1 MCCILLTL
9 SHPDFSLVLASN
21 RDEVVAR
28 PTKPSAWHSFDTS
41 ISTSEEQGLVLS
53 GVDFSPNGGGTWLGI
68 TRSGRL
74 AALTNISYDAQY
86 EVPSSYKSRGA
97 LLRRWLLLPESEGN
111 AATEKF
117 VKEVENDADQYPG
130 FNLFYGTTTMKT
142 VAEEGNGHSRAATS
156 LHHACNRDS
165 TGSRGFTVEDLS
177 RDSTSSIALACPPP
191 GDGEG
196 DGTDGKPVSKSC
208 GFSNESGGKSPMW
221 EKVRLGK
228 KLLDEALERF
238 DEAERGAA
246 TNGDRKSDGK
256 GVMDEEERLR
266 RQEEILAEDLFT
278 ILRTPSDPLPE
289 TNEDRKKSI
298 LIPPLDLGRGSFF
311 ATRTS
316 TVLIVRRNG
325 RGGENPLARW
335 WERDVYQQHDNEDMP
350 SCLPSEE
357 AKKTQRYY
365 DWKLQ

>member
-1 MCCILLTL
+1 M
-9 SHPDFSLVLASN
+9 
-21 RDEVVAR
+21 
-28 PTKPSAWHSFDTS
+28 
-41 ISTSEEQGLVLS
+41 LS

-86 EVPSSYKSRGA
+86 EVQSAYKSRGA

-111 AATEKF
+111 AAAEKF

-130 FNLFYGTTTMKT
+130 FNLFYGTTTMTT

-165 TGSRGFTVEDLS
+165 NGSRGFTVEDLS
-177 RDSTSSIALACPPP
+177 RDSTNSIALACPPP

-196 DGTDGKPVSKSC
+196 DGTDGRPVSKSC

-228 KLLDEALERF
+228 KLLDEALEKF
-238 DEAERGAA
+238 DEAERVAPNAA
-246 TNGDRKSDGK
+246 TNYRKSDGK
-256 GVMDEEERLR
+256 GVVDEEERLR

-278 ILRTPSDPLPE
+278 ILRWVLRTSISISSPCSPDLAHGRTPSDPLPE

-350 SCLPSEE
+350 TCLPSEE